1 MNAFT
6 VGGTVRTSFTTAG
19 ALAERGHDVEV
30 VSVTRRN
37 DAPALEVPP
46 GVRLRALTDLREN
59 GIKGRGRRWAAE
71 QPSRV
76 ISPHDFRHPRF
87 NLLTDANLLRF
98 LLSLRDGVVVG
109 TRPGINLAIARL
121 VAPGVVTVGQD
132 HLNLKQYN
140 PSLRGQ
146 IRSAYPRLSLVT
158 SLTEGDAAAYRKL
171 LGDGVRVE
179 CVPNGVPV
187 SGRPRATPEAKVVV
201 AAGRLSK
208 QKGFDRLLR
217 IWPGV
222 VERHPDWEL
231 RIYGEGRARR
241 KLERIIA
248 KLGIG
253 DSARLMG
260 FAPRLHEEM
269 ARASVF
275 VLSSRVEG
283 FPMVLL
289 EAMSVGLPIVS
300 FNCPTGPRD
309 VVREG
314 IDGHVVPNGDGRA
327 LAAALS
333 GLMADA
339 DRRRAFG
346 AAAAEGI
353 LRYDVDTIAGRWE
366 GLFDELAASTA
377 SRSSLPLRPALTL
390 LGGMA
395 AARAKRL

>member
-1 MNAFT
+1 
-6 VGGTVRTSFTTAG
+6 
-19 ALAERGHDVEV
+19 
-30 VSVTRRN
+30 
-37 DAPALEVPP
+37 
-46 GVRLRALTDLREN
+46 
-59 GIKGRGRRWAAE
+59 
-71 QPSRV
+71 
-76 ISPHDFRHPRF
+76 
-87 NLLTDANLLRF
+87 
-98 LLSLRDGVVVG
+98 
-109 TRPGINLAIARL
+109 
-121 VAPGVVTVGQD
+121 
-132 HLNLKQYN
+132 
-140 PSLRGQ
+140 
-146 IRSAYPRLSLVT
+146 
-158 SLTEGDAAAYRKL
+158 
-171 LGDGVRVE
+171 
-179 CVPNGVPV
+179 
-187 SGRPRATPEAKVVV
+187 
-201 AAGRLSK
+201 
-208 QKGFDRLLR
+208 
-217 IWPGV
+217 
-222 VERHPDWEL
+222 
-231 RIYGEGRARR
+231 
-241 KLERIIA
+241 
-248 KLGIG
+248 
-253 DSARLMG
+253 
-260 FAPRLHEEM
+260 M

-289 EAMSVGLPIVS
+289 EAMSVGLPVVS